1 MAVKRT
7 LDIRQ
12 TSGYRMLTTE
22 QKKAV
27 DYELTNNSQYYQT
40 DPDSGRSAAA
50 KATNLISQAKEL
62 GDSYTFTEPEPS
74 KYNFNVFNN
83 DGSVNEAWQQAYEDL
98 GLYRNYLKLSS
109 SGAPKEDNS
118 QDPDSLSNRAYRLY
132 QSRWRQLQEESEQRI
147 EAQQNRAEYLASFAE
162 EQQLYADTIY
172 QDTQTGIVDQGR
184 TRAFQELSFPEQRIV
199 YDFGTDGKP
208 SSRSTEYESQVYR
221 NWLERSQ
228 AYNEQA
234 LTDEL
239 MTRYAQGL
247 HLNSSGELQRSS
259 LRLSTD
265 EAYDLAEQFSL
276 EKYQV
281 EELVNKINTDS
292 SFRSAYN
299 AERAKAMLE
308 TKASEEYRQA
318 NNVTVQ
324 TAEQRR
330 HETAVAMAEA
340 LAQHP
345 EVQDDPNGLLSR
357 IEAALTGKP
366 SDSTSARQKGYTLAK
381 AVRDFGYGAESTV
394 AAMVG
399 TVEDAIWWLDSQVYL
414 VLEAATSGFGFA
426 PNAVSNWFKEA
437 KESVQST
444 SYTDQWKQS
453 IDERYNPSETQR
465 KAMEFQQAAAAML
478 PVIATGALGAGGAA
492 AGAISSTGA
501 VASTG
506 SALST
511 LTPYLS
517 KLPLAF
523 MFASAAGGST
533 RQAIQQGATSEQAAV
548 YGTLSGALELVTE
561 KLVGGVPFLG
571 EGAADKVVSNV
582 VQRLAKNPV
591 MQACIL
597 KLGNMLGEGVEE
609 AITAVADPLLQK
621 LTFNPDADPASV
633 EEVVEA
639 GLMGAAISMFFDV
652 SLGGLSSV
660 RDVYADQAAESVRQI
675 VQNTDYGSYDSD
687 KLWDQD
693 KIDRLAS
700 YVGSG
705 NGVVVSSET
714 YDALRN
720 SRTELTKA
728 EQSYQQAV
736 QTFTQALASGQ
747 RLSVNNIRSYESTV
761 RNAANKLQQ
770 TRQAMLASEQN
781 WTRAF
786 QEAKEKSFAAEVR
799 QRSEQ
804 AAESARRDELAKQER
819 AQVLDLYKQQLLS
832 EGQRAQFA
840 LLEDGN
846 VALSAELVETAQN
859 LGFAPKEAAELR
871 QAFFALA
878 QEQDALSQ
886 DVESLAAYQA
896 AGQSDFA
903 LQAQQSA
910 AQRRSQ
916 IQFLEHALNLRR
928 QAYIQQ
934 AQEELFRA
942 GERDLGTSSLESVR
956 KVLEQRRL
964 AAQDASQATGQAAE
978 AQTAPAVQTN
988 ESAPAIQTDQGA
1000 QAMQGE
1006 SARQT
1011 APADQAAQAVETEQ
1025 DAALAEALRLYD
1037 GMSVVRVYEDGSI
1050 DVGQATHIQA
1060 PYRGEIPSY
1069 DQEFDWSKL
1078 ETVALEK
1085 ETLQEAE
1092 ANFQAASAQALR
1104 EGGFKAAITELY
1116 KTVMDSFK
1124 GGKRYTV
1131 PGLTMDESP
1140 YQVTVHKS
1148 VLGKIISGKVDA
1160 PKLALLSYV
1169 PQIVQNGKYVGSGQT
1184 GGGKSS
1190 FYIQRYD
1197 YFETQL
1203 MLDGQ
1208 PYVAAFDVEVR
1219 RDQNRMRTYRVLRNM
1234 NLQAVATQGANG
1246 QNKMDLKALD
1256 WILPG
1261 PIPGDGQAFQV
1272 HLQRGDPGS
1281 PANSRIQQTDPAVNT
1296 QNAES
1301 GVERFTSPTA
1311 TGRSEQSAPF
1321 DAEET
1326 AQRQAAWEQARK
1338 ETEVEGTFVGED
1350 GVRRSA
1356 QTGSFLAYEMG
1367 APDAGR
1373 RGRTLRS
1380 RNEIVRELSEA
1391 FHTPVV
1397 FGTDSALSSNQAA
1410 GLHYRHSGLT
1420 KVRYPND
1427 IHTALHEIGHQ
1438 SDALLDL
1445 GELPGADRVID
1456 AFPQAVRDAYGN
1468 DADSLKAEAVAESF
1482 AMYVNN
1488 PQAAR
1493 ALWPQFVEA
1502 LEQGMDAS
1510 QRRAVRRA
1518 SSALRAEAA
1527 ASVQERLANHI
1538 VDHTKGPG
1546 AVQRLAEGIYSKRR
1560 GFESVWQTLLDA
1572 EVVFSRLDQ
1581 DLAKR
1586 RTAEGMGGWDA
1597 DQRLYTQAVVN
1608 RASRARAKGM
1618 LTQALY
1624 DKNYTHKVAD
1634 GFSSCFEQLNAQE
1647 LRQLDLYLN
1656 MEAGLEREAQGKN
1669 VWPKDISREAIAQEL
1684 ETLKK
1689 ENPKLSEAAQKVHS
1703 WWESFMEEQ
1712 VVARGLLTKEAWETF
1727 KTQNPHYIP
1736 LTRSLY
1742 DEDYSRFG
1750 TGQTATPVTKRM
1762 VGSSYD
1768 TFSAVQELSIKIID
1782 LVAKGEK
1789 TDFDRALF
1797 RAVTQT
1803 PGMAEW
1809 AVETTLDGQQGEAS
1823 VDAQLEAAIGDW
1835 TASLPQN
1842 LPKDVLPVRMED
1854 GKLRFLKIKDEGL
1867 LAYYDYLQNQAA
1879 TPAQRQQLAE
1889 RAIRALGSMNRS
1901 LSYLLAAGNPTFWVR
1916 NVQRDTLEGFTTTKS
1931 TAEHTPLNF
1940 MSEQLGGHIEAFLD
1954 QFMDGKYSK
1963 TRKDP
1968 LSGVELFKATGGSG
1982 GLYGSLSSAE
1992 GLRGVMNE
2000 VTPQSR
2006 GKLISLAQ
2014 GVQNVLSF
2022 LGEVTETGS
2031 RVAEFK
2037 RVYDPKKNNWR
2048 EALYAAKRFSVNF
2061 DGSGTGTDWVRRVFL
2076 FAGASMNSLNKD
2088 LRAMTGKEFLQS
2100 DGSVNRKA
2108 QAEWVAKKALGI
2120 GVLAFLSQILKDVG
2134 LDREEDEALPADYL
2148 QDGSFLIPL
2157 SWMGEGAQGTYLK
2170 LAVPDGFSN
2179 ALVNELGQMVGR
2191 MVDGEDLQL
2200 HESLMD
2206 VLGALS
2212 PVGDINMQNPTG
2224 SSAVYSAFQQ
2234 ALSNRTWT
2242 GASIDSEWD
2251 LQKSPGLRSDEN
2263 TTGLAKRLGEWL
2275 NLSPKRI
2282 DYVLEQYGSYL
2293 YDAYDLLDDGQAL
2306 DLAAIPQGVAED
2318 LKSLLLANCYYTTD
2332 AFSNFYGA
2340 IDQLDTVL
2348 ADADAG
2354 KTSLQYRKGLSPE
2367 EVLQANEEAATL
2379 QEALTDLSYDMS
2391 EIRKEMDAL
2400 EEEGASQAELLALQ
2414 RELAALALDGL
2425 LKFAPYAEMY
2435 LK

>member
-40 DPDSGRSAAA
+40 DPDSGRSAAT

-62 GDSYTFTEPEPS
+62 GDSYTFTTPQPS
-74 KYNFNVFNN
+74 KYSFNVYNN
-83 DGSVNEAWQQAYEDL
+83 DGSVNKAWQQAYEDL

-162 EQQLYADTIY
+162 EQQLYANTIY
-172 QDTQTGIVDQGR
+172 QDSSTGIVDQGR
-184 TRAFQELSFPEQRIV
+184 TKAFQELSFPEQRIV

-208 SSRSTEYESQVYR
+208 SSRTTEYESQVYR

-247 HLNSSGELQRSS
+247 HLNSSGELQRSP

-265 EAYDLAEQFSL
+265 EAYDLAGQFSL

-281 EELVNKINTDS
+281 EALVNKINTDS

-340 LAQHP
+340 LTQHP

-357 IEAALTGKP
+357 IETALTGKP

-399 TVEDAIWWLDSQVYL
+399 TVEDAVWWLDSQVYL

-426 PNAVSNWFKEA
+426 PNTVSNWFKEA

-478 PVIATGALGAGGAA
+478 PVIATGALGAGAKLLNTL
-492 AGAISSTGA
+492 SSTGS
-501 VASTG
+501 V
-506 SALST
+506 LST

-517 KLPLAF
+517 NLPQTF

-561 KLVGGVPFLG
+561 KLVGGIPFLG
-571 EGAADKVVSNV
+571 EGAADKVVGNV
-582 VQRLAKNPV
+582 VQRLSKNPV

-597 KLGNMLGEGVEE
+597 KLGNTLGEGVEE

-639 GLMGAAISMFFDV
+639 GLMGAALSMFFDV

-846 VALSAELVETAQN
+846 VALSAELVETAQS
-859 LGFAPKEAAELR
+859 LGYAPKEAAELR

-928 QAYIQQ
+928 QAYVQQ
-934 AQEELFRA
+934 AQAELFRA
-942 GERDLGTSSLESVR
+942 GERDLGTSNADSAR

-964 AAQDASQATGQAAE
+964 SDQGAAAQTEEQTQPLGIQQAE
-978 AQTAPAVQTN
+978 AQAAPQADAQ
-988 ESAPAIQTDQGA
+988 SAT
-1000 QAMQGE
+1000 
-1006 SARQT
+1006 
-1011 APADQAAQAVETEQ
+1011 VET
-1025 DAALAEALRLYD
+1025 RL
-1037 GMSVVRVYEDGSI
+1037 SRVYEDGSM
-1050 DVGQATHIQA
+1050 DAGQVTHIQR
-1060 PYRGEIPSY
+1060 PYQGEKPSY
-1069 DQEFDWSKL
+1069 AQGFDPDGLQSL
-1078 ETVALEK
+1078 
-1085 ETLQEAE
+1085 TLGAEELRAAE
-1092 ANFQAASAQALR
+1092 ANIRQAEVHSQ
-1104 EGGFKAAITELY
+1104 EGGGYKSRLKELY
-1116 KTVMDSFK
+1116 SNWMERL
-1124 GGKRYTV
+1124 GGGRRYEVT
-1131 PGLTMDESP
+1131 GLTMNGEP
-1140 YQVTVHKS
+1140 YLVTVHKS
-1148 VLGKIISGKVDA
+1148 LLGKVISGKVDA
-1160 PKLALLSYV
+1160 AKLALLPHI
-1169 PQIVQNGKYVGSGQT
+1169 PQIIQNGRYVGSGET
-1184 GGGKSS
+1184 GGGKATY
-1190 FYIQRYD
+1190 YIQRYD

-1203 MLDGQ
+1203 SLDGR

-1219 RDQNRMRTYRVLRNM
+1219 HDNNRMRTYRVLRNM
-1234 NLQAVATQGANG
+1234 NLQAADATQGTNV
-1246 QNKMDLKALD
+1246 QNKMDLEALD
-1256 WILPG
+1256 WIGPG
-1261 PIPGDGQAFQV
+1261 PKPGDGQAPQV
-1272 HLQRGDPGS
+1272 HLQRGNPGS
-1281 PANSRIQQTDPAVNT
+1281 PADISVPQTNSDVNT
-1296 QNAES
+1296 PIADS
-1301 GVERFTSPTA
+1301 GVERFTSPAA
-1311 TGRSEQSAPF
+1311 TGRSGQSAPF

-1350 GVRRSA
+1350 GLRRSA
-1356 QTGSFLAYEMG
+1356 QTGSYLAYEMG
-1367 APDAGR
+1367 QPDAGR
-1373 RGRTLRS
+1373 RGHTLRS
-1380 RNEIVRELSEA
+1380 RNEIVHELSEA

-1456 AFPQAVRDAYGN
+1456 AFPQSVRDAYGN
-1468 DADSLKAEAVAESF
+1468 DAGSLKAEAVAESF

-1518 SSALRAEAA
+1518 SSSLRAEAA

-1768 TFSAVQELSIKIID
+1768 TFSAVQEMSIKIID

-1940 MSEQLGGHIEAFLD
+1940 LSEQLGGHIEAFLD

-2037 RVYDPKKNNWR
+2037 RVHDPKKNNWR

-2108 QAEWVAKKALGI
+2108 QAEWVAKKSLGI
-2120 GVLAFLSQILKDVG
+2120 GVLAFLSQMLLGLG
-2134 LDREEDEALPADYL
+2134 LDHDEDDALPPDYL
-2148 QDGSFLIPL
+2148 QDGSFLLPL
-2157 SWMGEGAQGTYLK
+2157 SWMGEGMQGTYLK

-2191 MVDGEDLQL
+2191 LVDGKDLQL
-2200 HESLMD
+2200 QDSLLD

-2212 PVGDINMQNPTG
+2212 PIGEINQQNPTG

-2234 ALSNRTWT
+2234 ALNNRSWT
-2242 GASIDSEWD
+2242 GAQIDSEWD

-2318 LKSLLLANCYYTTD
+2318 LKSLLLANCYYSTD

-2340 IDQLDTVL
+2340 LDQLDTVL

-2354 KTSLQYRKGLSPE
+2354 KASLQYRKGLSPE

>member
-40 DPDSGRSAAA
+40 DPDSGRSAAT

-62 GDSYTFTEPEPS
+62 GDSYTFTTPQPS
-74 KYNFNVFNN
+74 KYSFNVYNN

-147 EAQQNRAEYLASFAE
+147 EAQENRAEYLANFAE
-162 EQQLYADTIY
+162 EQQLYANTIY
-172 QDTQTGIVDQGR
+172 QDSSTGIVDQGR
-184 TRAFQELSFPEQRIV
+184 TKAFQELSFPEQRIV

-208 SSRSTEYESQVYR
+208 SSRTTEYESQVYR
-221 NWLERSQ
+221 NWLEKSQ

-517 KLPLAF
+517 NLPQAF

-846 VALSAELVETAQN
+846 VALSAALVETAQN

-871 QAFFALA
+871 QAFYALA
-878 QEQDALSQ
+878 QEQEALSQ

-896 AGQSDFA
+896 AGQAEFA
-903 LQAQQSA
+903 QQAQQSA
-910 AQRRSQ
+910 AQRRGQ

-928 QAYIQQ
+928 QAYVQQ
-934 AQEELFRA
+934 AAEEMFRA
-942 GERDLGTSSLESVR
+942 GERDLGTSNADSAR

-964 AAQDASQATGQAAE
+964 SDQGAAAQTEEQTQPLGIQQAE
-978 AQTAPAVQTN
+978 AQAAPQADAQ
-988 ESAPAIQTDQGA
+988 SAT
-1000 QAMQGE
+1000 
-1006 SARQT
+1006 
-1011 APADQAAQAVETEQ
+1011 VET
-1025 DAALAEALRLYD
+1025 RL
-1037 GMSVVRVYEDGSI
+1037 SRVYEDGSM
-1050 DVGQATHIQA
+1050 DAGQVTHIQR
-1060 PYRGEIPSY
+1060 PYQGEKPSY
-1069 DQEFDWSKL
+1069 AQGFDPDGLQSL
-1078 ETVALEK
+1078 
-1085 ETLQEAE
+1085 TLGAEELRAAE
-1092 ANFQAASAQALR
+1092 ANIRQAEVHSQ
-1104 EGGFKAAITELY
+1104 EGGGYKSRLKELY
-1116 KTVMDSFK
+1116 SNWMERL
-1124 GGKRYTV
+1124 GGGRRYEVT
-1131 PGLTMDESP
+1131 GLTMNGEP
-1140 YQVTVHKS
+1140 YLVTVHKS
-1148 VLGKIISGKVDA
+1148 LLGKVISGKVDA
-1160 PKLALLSYV
+1160 AKLALLPHI
-1169 PQIVQNGKYVGSGQT
+1169 PQIIQNGRYVGSGET
-1184 GGGKSS
+1184 GGGKATY
-1190 FYIQRYD
+1190 YIQRYD

-1203 MLDGQ
+1203 SLDGR

-1219 RDQNRMRTYRVLRNM
+1219 HDNNRMRTYRVLRNM
-1234 NLQAVATQGANG
+1234 NLQAADATQGTNV
-1246 QNKMDLKALD
+1246 QNKMDLEALD
-1256 WILPG
+1256 WIGPG
-1261 PIPGDGQAFQV
+1261 PKPGDGQAPQV
-1272 HLQRGDPGS
+1272 HLQRGNPGS
-1281 PANSRIQQTDPAVNT
+1281 PADISVPQTNSDVNT
-1296 QNAES
+1296 PIADS
-1301 GVERFTSPTA
+1301 GVERFTSPAA
-1311 TGRSEQSAPF
+1311 TGRSGQSAPF

-1350 GVRRSA
+1350 GLRRSA
-1356 QTGSFLAYEMG
+1356 QTGSYLAYEMG
-1367 APDAGR
+1367 QPDAGR
-1373 RGRTLRS
+1373 RGHTLRS
-1380 RNEIVRELSEA
+1380 RNEIVHELSEA

-1445 GELPGADRVID
+1445 GELPGVDRVID
-1456 AFPQAVRDAYGN
+1456 AFPQSVRDAYGN
-1468 DADSLKAEAVAESF
+1468 DAGSLKAEAVAESF

-1518 SSALRAEAA
+1518 SSSLRAEAA

-1669 VWPKDISREAIAQEL
+1669 VWPKDISREAVAQEL

-1768 TFSAVQELSIKIID
+1768 TFSAVQEMSIKIID

-2148 QDGSFLIPL
+2148 QDGSFLLPL

-2200 HESLMD
+2200 RESLMD

-2234 ALSNRTWT
+2234 ALNNRSWT
-2242 GASIDSEWD
+2242 GAQIDSEWD

-2318 LKSLLLANCYYTTD
+2318 LKSLLLANCYYSTD

-2425 LKFAPYAEMY
+2425 LKFAPYAEAY

>member
-40 DPDSGRSAAA
+40 DPDSGRSAAT

-62 GDSYTFTEPEPS
+62 GDSYTFTTPQPS
-74 KYNFNVFNN
+74 KYSFNVYNS
-83 DGSVNEAWQQAYEDL
+83 DGSVNKAWQQAYEDL

-221 NWLERSQ
+221 NWLEKSQ

-340 LAQHP
+340 LTQHP
-345 EVQDDPNGLLSR
+345 EVQGGQDLLSR
-357 IEAALTGKP
+357 IETALTGKP

-506 SALST
+506 SVLST

-517 KLPLAF
+517 NLPQTF

-687 KLWDQD
+687 KLWDQG
-693 KIDRLAS
+693 KIERLAS
-700 YVGSG
+700 YVGNG
-705 NGVVVSSET
+705 EGVVVSGEV

-736 QTFTQALASGQ
+736 QAFTQALEGGK
-747 RLSVNNIRSYESTV
+747 RLSVNNIRSYESAV

-786 QEAKEKSFAAEVR
+786 QAAKDKAFEAETQLRSQEAAENLRR
-799 QRSEQ
+799 Q
-804 AAESARRDELAKQER
+804 ELAQQER

-832 EGQRAQFA
+832 ESQRAQLA

-878 QEQDALSQ
+878 QEQEALSQ

-928 QAYIQQ
+928 QAYVQQ
-934 AQEELFRA
+934 AQAELFRA
-942 GERDLGTSSLESVR
+942 GERDLGTSNADSAR

-964 AAQDASQATGQAAE
+964 SDQGAAAQTEEQTQPLGIQQAE
-978 AQTAPAVQTN
+978 AQAAPQADAQ
-988 ESAPAIQTDQGA
+988 SAT
-1000 QAMQGE
+1000 
-1006 SARQT
+1006 
-1011 APADQAAQAVETEQ
+1011 VET
-1025 DAALAEALRLYD
+1025 RL
-1037 GMSVVRVYEDGSI
+1037 SRVYEDGSM
-1050 DVGQATHIQA
+1050 DAGQVTHIQR
-1060 PYRGEIPSY
+1060 PYQGEKPSY
-1069 DQEFDWSKL
+1069 AQGFDPDGLQSL
-1078 ETVALEK
+1078 
-1085 ETLQEAE
+1085 TLGAEELRAAE
-1092 ANFQAASAQALR
+1092 ANIRQAEVHSQ
-1104 EGGFKAAITELY
+1104 EGGGYKSRLKELY
-1116 KTVMDSFK
+1116 SNWMERL
-1124 GGKRYTV
+1124 GGGRRYEVT
-1131 PGLTMDESP
+1131 GLTMNGEP
-1140 YQVTVHKS
+1140 YLVTVHKS
-1148 VLGKIISGKVDA
+1148 LLGKVISGKVDA
-1160 PKLALLSYV
+1160 AKLALLPHI
-1169 PQIVQNGKYVGSGQT
+1169 PQIIQNGRYVGSGET
-1184 GGGKSS
+1184 GGGKATY
-1190 FYIQRYD
+1190 YIQRYD

-1203 MLDGQ
+1203 SLDGR

-1219 RDQNRMRTYRVLRNM
+1219 HDNNRMRTYRVLRNM
-1234 NLQAVATQGANG
+1234 NLQAADATQGTNV
-1246 QNKMDLKALD
+1246 QNKMDLEALD
-1256 WILPG
+1256 WIGPG
-1261 PIPGDGQAFQV
+1261 PKPGDGQAPQV
-1272 HLQRGDPGS
+1272 HLQRGNPGS
-1281 PANSRIQQTDPAVNT
+1281 PADISVPQTNSDVNT
-1296 QNAES
+1296 PIADS
-1301 GVERFTSPTA
+1301 GVERFTSPAA
-1311 TGRSEQSAPF
+1311 TGRSGQSAPF

-1350 GVRRSA
+1350 GLRRSA
-1356 QTGSFLAYEMG
+1356 QTGSYLAYEMG
-1367 APDAGR
+1367 QPDAGR
-1373 RGRTLRS
+1373 RGHTLRS
-1380 RNEIVRELSEA
+1380 RNEIVHELSEA

-1445 GELPGADRVID
+1445 GELPGVDRVID
-1456 AFPQAVRDAYGN
+1456 AFPQSVRDAYGN
-1468 DADSLKAEAVAESF
+1468 DAGSLKAEAVAESF

-1518 SSALRAEAA
+1518 SSSLRAEAA

-1835 TASLPQN
+1835 SASLPQN

-2108 QAEWVAKKALGI
+2108 QAEWVAKKSLGI
-2120 GVLAFLSQILKDVG
+2120 GVLAFLSQMLLGLG
-2134 LDREEDEALPADYL
+2134 LDHEEDAALPPDYL
-2148 QDGSFLIPL
+2148 QDGSFLLPL
-2157 SWMGEGAQGTYLK
+2157 SWMGEGMQGTYLK

-2191 MVDGEDLQL
+2191 LVDGEDLQL

-2212 PVGDINMQNPTG
+2212 PIGEINQQNPTG

-2234 ALSNRTWT
+2234 ALNNRSWT
-2242 GASIDSEWD
+2242 GAQIDSEWD

-2318 LKSLLLANCYYTTD
+2318 LKSLLLANCYYSTD

>member
-40 DPDSGRSAAA
+40 DPDSGRSAAT

-62 GDSYTFTEPEPS
+62 GDSYTFTTPQPS
-74 KYNFNVFNN
+74 KYSFNVYNN

-147 EAQQNRAEYLASFAE
+147 EAQENRAEYLANFAE
-162 EQQLYADTIY
+162 EQQLYANTIY
-172 QDTQTGIVDQGR
+172 QDSSTGIVDQGR
-184 TRAFQELSFPEQRIV
+184 TKAFQELSFPEQRIV

-208 SSRSTEYESQVYR
+208 SSRTTEYESQVYR
-221 NWLERSQ
+221 NWLEKSQ

-345 EVQDDPNGLLSR
+345 EVQGGQDLLSR
-357 IEAALTGKP
+357 IETALTGKP
-366 SDSTSARQKGYTLAK
+366 SDSTSARQKGYTAAK

-394 AAMVG
+394 AAIVG
-399 TVEDAIWWLDSQVYL
+399 TVEDAADYL
-414 VLEAATSGFGFA
+414 SAAVLLALEGVTGGFTLA
-426 PNAVSNWFKEA
+426 PNAVSNWFKET
-437 KESVQST
+437 KEAVLEASF
-444 SYTDQWKQS
+444 TDQWVQS
-453 IDERYNPSETQR
+453 IEERYYLPGEQSDAQK
-465 KAMEFQQAAAAML
+465 KAMEFQRAVAAML
-478 PVIATGALGAGGAA
+478 PIIATGALGAGGAA

-511 LTPYLS
+511 STPYLS

-523 MFASAAGGST
+523 MFASASGRST
-533 RQAIQQGATSEQAAV
+533 RQAMQQGATSEQAAV

-561 KLVGGVPFLG
+561 KLVGGIPFLG
-571 EGAADKVVSNV
+571 EGAADKVVGNV

-687 KLWDQD
+687 KLWDQG
-693 KIDRLAS
+693 KVDRLAS
-700 YVGSG
+700 YVGNGGALSVSG
-705 NGVVVSSET
+705 ET

-1069 DQEFDWSKL
+1069 DQKFDWNEL

-1092 ANFQAASAQALR
+1092 ANIQTAEARAKQ
-1104 EGGFKAAITELY
+1104 EGGYKAAIKKLY
-1116 KTVMDSFK
+1116 EAVMNGFS
-1124 GGKRYTV
+1124 GGKSYTV

-1140 YQVTVHKS
+1140 YRVTVHKS

-1184 GGGKSS
+1184 GGGKNKR
-1190 FYIQRYD
+1190 YIMRYD

-1203 MLDGQ
+1203 MLGGQ

-1219 RDQNRMRTYRVLRNM
+1219 SDQNRMRTYRVLNSMELRAAAKQNGPEVD
-1234 NLQAVATQGANG
+1234 LQ
-1246 QNKMDLKALD
+1246 
-1256 WILPG
+1256 ILPG
-1261 PIPGDGQAFQV
+1261 PKPGDGRSIQV

-1281 PANSRIQQTDPAVNT
+1281 PADSMIQQTDPAVNT

-1301 GVERFTSPTA
+1301 GVERFTSPAA

-1380 RNEIVRELSEA
+1380 RNEIVQSLSEA

-1397 FGTDSALSSNQAA
+1397 FGSDSTLSSNQAA
-1410 GLHYRHSGLT
+1410 GVHYRHSGLT

-1502 LEQGMDAS
+1502 LEQGMDSS

-1518 SSALRAEAA
+1518 SSSLRAEAA

-1768 TFSAVQELSIKIID
+1768 TFSAVQEMSIKIID

-1835 TASLPQN
+1835 TASFPQN

-1889 RAIRALGSMNRS
+1889 RAIRALGSLNRS
-1901 LSYLLAAGNPTFWVR
+1901 MSYLLAAGNPTFWVR

-1940 MSEQLGGHIEAFLD
+1940 LSEQLGGHVEAFLD

-2000 VTPQSR
+2000 VTPQASN
-2006 GKLISLAQ
+2006 KWISLAQ

-2037 RVYDPKKNNWR
+2037 RVYDPEKNNWR

-2108 QAEWVAKKALGI
+2108 QAEWVAKKSLGI
-2120 GVLAFLSQILKDVG
+2120 GVLAFLSQMLLGLG
-2134 LDREEDEALPADYL
+2134 LDHEEDDALPPDYL
-2148 QDGSFLIPL
+2148 QDGSFLLPL
-2157 SWMGEGAQGTYLK
+2157 SWMGEGMQGTYLK

-2191 MVDGEDLQL
+2191 LVDGKDLQL
-2200 HESLMD
+2200 QDSLLD

-2212 PVGDINMQNPTG
+2212 PIGEINQQNPTG

-2234 ALSNRTWT
+2234 ALNNRSWT
-2242 GASIDSEWD
+2242 GAQIDSEWD

-2318 LKSLLLANCYYTTD
+2318 LKSLLLANCYYSTD